1 MEILQFLLSEFLKN
15 GQNESL
21 KPLFELLKDNSFDIK
36 KVIKNLSPEIIAPFI
51 QNFTGQNKSRA
62 NARQFSGV
70 TPIANIAD
78 RDIVYSL
85 NKYFGD

>member
-21 KPLFELLKDNSFDIK
+21 KPLFELLKNNSFDIK
-36 KVIKNLSPEIIAPFI
+36 KVIKNLSPEVIMPFI
-51 QNFTGQNKSRA
+51 QKFSGQNKSRA
-62 NARQFSGV
+62 NARQFNAI

>member
-21 KPLFELLKDNSFDIK
+21 KPLFELLKNNSFDIK
-36 KVIKNLSPEIIAPFI
+36 KVIKNLSPEVIMPFI
-51 QNFTGQNKSRA
+51 QKFSGQNKSRA
-62 NARQFSGV
+62 NARQFNAIS
-70 TPIANIAD
+70 PIANIAD

>member
-62 NARQFSGV
+62 NARQFNAIS
-70 TPIANIAD
+70 PIANIAD